1 MYYQT
6 LLDKFT
12 HAVKEITGE
21 KLTGIYL
28 HGSLAMGCFHPEKSD
43 IDLIVVVSENLSD
56 DQKGLL
62 MQNIVLLNKE
72 APAKGLEISVV
83 KKEFCKPFVYPTP
96 FELHF
101 SRDHLQRYLNNPADY
116 IEKMHG
122 VDKDLAA
129 HFTVINHYG
138 IVLWGEKIEDVFSEV
153 PKQDY
158 ADSIY
163 CDIENA
169 QKDILNDPVYI
180 VLNLCRVLAFLTD
193 SSCLSKKDGGIW
205 GMTHLPQEFRPVI
218 SDAVNS
224 YTENREMT
232 VSDESL
238 LRFAEEMLLL
248 IREKV
253 V

>member
-129 HFTVINHYG
+129 HLPSSTTMELYC
-138 IVLWGEKIEDVFSEV
+138 GEKRLKTFSPKFPNRITRTVFT
-153 PKQDY
+153 
-158 ADSIY
+158 AI
-163 CDIENA
+163 
-169 QKDILNDPVYI
+169 
-180 VLNLCRVLAFLTD
+180 
-193 SSCLSKKDGGIW
+193 SKMRRRI
-205 GMTHLPQEFRPVI
+205 F
-218 SDAVNS
+218 
-224 YTENREMT
+224 
-232 VSDESL
+232 
-238 LRFAEEMLLL
+238 
-248 IREKV
+248 
-253 V
+253 

>member
-1 MYYQT
+1 MNCI
-6 LLDKFT
+6 F
-12 HAVKEITGE
+12 
-21 KLTGIYL
+21 
-28 HGSLAMGCFHPEKSD
+28 P
-43 IDLIVVVSENLSD
+43 
-56 DQKGLL
+56 
-62 MQNIVLLNKE
+62 
-72 APAKGLEISVV
+72 
-83 KKEFCKPFVYPTP
+83 
-96 FELHF
+96 
-101 SRDHLQRYLNNPADY
+101 RDHLQRYLNNPADY

-193 SSCLSKKDGGIW
+193 SSCLSKKDRRNMGNDPSAAGIPA
-205 GMTHLPQEFRPVI
+205 GDFGCRKQLYRKP
-218 SDAVNS
+218 
-224 YTENREMT
+224 
-232 VSDESL
+232 
-238 LRFAEEMLLL
+238 
-248 IREKV
+248 
-253 V
+253 

>member
-1 MYYQT
+1 
-6 LLDKFT
+6 
-12 HAVKEITGE
+12 
-21 KLTGIYL
+21 
-28 HGSLAMGCFHPEKSD
+28 MGCFHPEKSD

-62 MQNIVLLNKE
+62 MQNIVLLNEE

-163 CDIENA
+163 CDIEKCTEGYSERSCLYCPESVQSSGFFNRLFLSV
-169 QKDILNDPVYI
+169 QKRTADMGNDPSAAGI
-180 VLNLCRVLAFLTD
+180 PAGDFGCRKQLYR
-193 SSCLSKKDGGIW
+193 K
-205 GMTHLPQEFRPVI
+205 P
-218 SDAVNS
+218 
-224 YTENREMT
+224 
-232 VSDESL
+232 
-238 LRFAEEMLLL
+238 
-248 IREKV
+248 
-253 V
+253 